1 MSELIGKWCDAQ
13 PSFVRRH
20 HLDLV
25 KRLDAM
31 PRDYRYFREDEN
43 PLDKLVEVASIREEI
58 EEQFR
63 KVPTAQHMRRRWSR
77 QSGP

>member
-1 MSELIGKWCDAQ
+1 MSELIGKWYDAQ

-25 KRLDAM
+25 KRLDVM

-43 PLDKLVEVASIREEI
+43 PLDKLVEVASMREEM

-63 KVPTAQHMRRRWSR
+63 KV
-77 QSGP
+77 